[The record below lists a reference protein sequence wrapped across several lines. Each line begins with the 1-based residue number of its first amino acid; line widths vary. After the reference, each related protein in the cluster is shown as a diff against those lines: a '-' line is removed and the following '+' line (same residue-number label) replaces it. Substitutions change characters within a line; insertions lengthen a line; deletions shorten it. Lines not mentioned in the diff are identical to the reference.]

1 MKQSILYDA
10 NCKICQRTVAFIKR
24 REVLPVFEYIPYDT
38 DQGQRI
44 LKKNNIDFSKEQYI
58 VYIRNRAIYIKSS
71 AVLEI
76 LKDIG
81 GVWRL
86 LYLFKI
92 VPVSIRDYVYRL
104 IAANRYRFR
113 K

>member
-1 MKQSILYDA
+1 
-10 NCKICQRTVAFIKR
+10 
-24 REVLPVFEYIPYDT
+24 
-38 DQGQRI
+38 
-44 LKKNNIDFSKEQYI
+44 
-58 VYIRNRAIYIKSS
+58 
-71 AVLEI
+71 LEI